1 MKNINE
7 YKAQTIGVEIEMTGI
22 SRNAATKVLEEHF
35 GNRHTY
41 IGNGCYDTR
50 TVADETGRKWTI
62 MRDSSIRPEYKSGRT
77 AGDDYKVEFVTP
89 ILHYDDIEDL
99 QEIVRKFRRA
109 GATVNQSTGMHIHI
123 GAKDFTAQTVR
134 NLVNALSSKEDIL
147 YDALQVHPNRI
158 GYCKKTDRRFLK
170 ELNEKK
176 PQTLDDLARIWY
188 NDENTAAH
196 TRNHYDNS
204 RYTLANIHS
213 LFTKR
218 TIEFRA
224 FNATLHAGEVKAA
237 IQFCLAIT
245 HQALNT
251 TKAVCRKTETDNP
264 KYAMRCW
271 LLRLGLIGDEFKTC
285 RLHMI
290 KHLEGNSAW
299 RQAA

>member
-176 PQTLDDLARIWY
+176 PQTLDDLAMRTRRRIPATITTIRGTPWPTSTPSLPSAPSNSEPSTLPFTPVKSRPRY
-188 NDENTAAH
+188 NFA
-196 TRNHYDNS
+196 
-204 RYTLANIHS
+204 
-213 LFTKR
+213 
-218 TIEFRA
+218 
-224 FNATLHAGEVKAA
+224 
-237 IQFCLAIT
+237 
-245 HQALNT
+245 
-251 TKAVCRKTETDNP
+251 
-264 KYAMRCW
+264 
-271 LLRLGLIGDEFKTC
+271 LRLPT
-285 RLHMI
+285 
-290 KHLEGNSAW
+290 KH
-299 RQAA
+299 